1 MLIFKSK
8 EKVPVFPNDKSFI
21 ANGFEVVSFN
31 MSILTDESKNVASD
45 FYVIPQNKN
54 IEINFQ
60 FGDLGI
66 EAHFFYDN
74 DTQATFVLALTLE
87 DIKQIAKKE
96 YKLDIDNIATYSNFV
111 NSSWRDHVMTSFKE
125 FIYNK
130 IAAA

>member
-1 MLIFKSK
+1 MLIFKK
-8 EKVPVFPNDKSFI
+8 EEEMRASAQYQNFTTTINFNLKLFI
-21 ANGFEVVSFN
+21 SGFETIPDLYIVSQNNNIAIEF
-31 MSILTDESKNVASD
+31 KFSD
-45 FYVIPQNKN
+45 I
-54 IEINFQ
+54 
-60 FGDLGI
+60 GI

-74 DTQATFVLALTLE
+74 NTKATFIVAITLE
-87 DIKQIAKKE
+87 DIKQIAEKE